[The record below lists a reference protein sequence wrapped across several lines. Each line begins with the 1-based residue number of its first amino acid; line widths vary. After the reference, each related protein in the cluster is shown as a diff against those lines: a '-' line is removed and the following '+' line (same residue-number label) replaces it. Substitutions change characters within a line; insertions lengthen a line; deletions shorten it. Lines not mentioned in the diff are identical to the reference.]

1 MSEKEIWKDIEG
13 YEGLY
18 QVSNMGRVR
27 SLDRK
32 DARGHRIK
40 GKMLADCR
48 TRCGYRMV
56 GLHQGGNAKCWLIH
70 RLVAMAFLDNPSN
83 LPEVNHKDENKAN
96 NAVSNLEW
104 CTAFYNNTYNG
115 RHKRAGK
122 RIAKALG
129 RPIYVVSGSGHRYY
143 FESAKKAAEILELKR
158 QGVSK
163 CFRGECKQ
171 HHGFTFE
178 WAV

>member
-1 MSEKEIWKDIEG
+1 MSDKEIWKDIEG

-32 DARGHRIK
+32 DAREHRIK

-70 RLVAMAFLDNPSN
+70 RLVAMTFIPNPN
-83 LPEVNHKDENKAN
+83 GYLEINHKNEDKTDN
-96 NAVSNLEW
+96 VVPNLEW
-104 CTAFYNNTYNG
+104 CTREYNNNYGTHNE
-115 RHKRAGK
+115 HM
-122 RIAKALG
+122 AKALEQ
-129 RPIYVVSGSGHRYY
+129 PIYVISGSGLRY
-143 FESAKKAAEILELKR
+143 FFRSSKKAAELLGLDGR
-158 QGVSK
+158 SVSA
-163 CFRGECKQ
+163 CLHGKQ
-171 HHGFTFE
+171 KHCHSFSFE